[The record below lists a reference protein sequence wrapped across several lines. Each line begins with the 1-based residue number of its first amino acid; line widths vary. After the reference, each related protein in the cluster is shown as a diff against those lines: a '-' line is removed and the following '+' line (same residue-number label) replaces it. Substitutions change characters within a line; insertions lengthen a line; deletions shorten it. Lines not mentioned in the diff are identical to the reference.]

1 MNKNKRQTSKQKH
14 TIRLINQIDKQTKK
28 RANQQN
34 KTSKGENQHTNI
46 QINILQSRKLTLAYK
61 QTHRQTHKPTKQTCK
76 QSWQRRVA
84 VEETGYISL
93 PVFVDG
99 TLREQVLRSTGLCS
113 TIQIEEKLFD
123 DLQKL

>member
-1 MNKNKRQTSKQKH
+1 MINKQETNKRA
-14 TIRLINQIDKQTKK
+14 NQQNLQ
-28 RANQQN
+28 NQQN

-99 TLREQVLRSTGLCS
+99 TLIVPLKSLEKELNVFYVRILHSCCLRLPN
-113 TIQIEEKLFD
+113 
-123 DLQKL
+123 